1 MVLTSKDISVVKY
14 LSRKYAE
21 DTVKGLGILFGI
33 HIIGTILLIMMSSSE
48 EIPSIALGF
57 WSNFPLAVYLMGAL
71 FIISAT
77 NYEIFAF
84 LNQNGISRK
93 TLWKNKMIVL
103 GLGTLIL
110 VLIGTIYDAMVSSS
124 GTNDLIAITYL
135 KGTNP
140 VVKAIGSYL
149 FDVLVTFMTVTWISS
164 IGAALSSFLVS
175 YLVTIS
181 WHAAFAIYL
190 LVIPALILFT
200 LFVPLKKQ
208 PVVASQH
215 ESRPKQSIN
224 SKVILIAGLMFAIFA
239 FYMPMAY
246 ELPSLIVS
254 QQMGTASTAALIAG
268 LSTLI
273 GIPIGASFGF
283 FFKRLHDKIFPLGFI
298 LVTLGFLITA
308 LSPNIAILFG
318 GVIVL
323 GFGFGLGVPYMYN
336 WLDWSAPANSVNLA
350 TTIVLVLV
358 NVGCALSP
366 SLLALI
372 ATPLGLNHPR
382 GIMLISTC
390 AFLVIAIYATIHYL
404 GVHKANVAKETV
416 HSKEPHNAH

>member
-57 WSNFPLAVYLMGAL
+57 WSNFPLAFYLMGAL

-110 VLIGTIYDAMVSSS
+110 VLIGTIYDAMVSNS

-149 FDVLVTFMTVTWISS
+149 FDVLVTFMTVTWISA
-164 IGAALSSFLVS
+164 IGAACG
-175 YLVTIS
+175 
-181 WHAAFAIYL
+181 L
-190 LVIPALILFT
+190 LP
-200 LFVPLKKQ
+200 KKHR
-208 PVVASQH
+208 AW
-215 ESRPKQSIN
+215 I
-224 SKVILIAGLMFAIFA
+224 IFGIV
-239 FYMPMAY
+239 MA
-246 ELPSLIVS
+246 
-254 QQMGTASTAALIAG
+254 
-268 LSTLI
+268 
-273 GIPIGASFGF
+273 
-283 FFKRLHDKIFPLGFI
+283 
-298 LVTLGFLITA
+298 
-308 LSPNIAILFG
+308 
-318 GVIVL
+318 
-323 GFGFGLGVPYMYN
+323 
-336 WLDWSAPANSVNLA
+336 
-350 TTIVLVLV
+350 
-358 NVGCALSP
+358 
-366 SLLALI
+366 
-372 ATPLGLNHPR
+372 
-382 GIMLISTC
+382 
-390 AFLVIAIYATIHYL
+390 AFLVITRIVSWIAMLPFAWTRVFMVVVKYFGLLLGISYHGNEYSFNFLPPILTVIVLAIL
-404 GVHKANVAKETV
+404 GAILTRHLLMKMKIRTEG
-416 HSKEPHNAH
+416 